1 MSVTG
6 LENKTEVTDETTIS
20 AGPRRKSRAE
30 AAVVM
35 GLLLILTLGAYFRFV
50 GLNWDSDSHLHPD
63 ERFLTMVGSAVSGV
77 DNPLD
82 YLRTSVST
90 LNPYNF
96 DSFPLY
102 VYGNFPMTVTRY
114 VAEWAT
120 GVCDAAT
127 GAAGER
133 PAWCSHTYSG
143 YDGVQL
149 VGRFLSGLV
158 DLVAVFF
165 TFLIARRLYDWRAGL
180 FAALLLALAV
190 MPIQQSHF
198 FTMDNWATAFVTAG
212 IYAAVRAATLGD
224 AEPRWRLRWWAL
236 FGLALGL
243 AAASRVNVAPLAVVI
258 VVSAVIWLARRGQY
272 SVSSEQYSVSSKQ
285 YSLFSNQNRDLERA
299 VVGIA
304 LSAAVSIFTFR
315 LAQPYAFTDG
325 QMVRDAAAA
334 VGETPNAFVV
344 ALKSIIG
351 LNPAFLANM
360 AEIQRLQAPEASFP
374 PAVQWVDRPAIL
386 FPLSNMILYGMGLT
400 AGLFAWFAV
409 VWAAWRAVNSIGKK
423 VRRTQESATHW
434 AWPEWMLH
442 AIPLTWTLLYFLFMG
457 TRWVKSVR
465 YFLPIYPTLFVLA
478 GWAIVQLWKW
488 AVDSKQYSVS
498 SIRYP
503 VVSRSVGS
511 RSVGQSA
518 VGQLAVD
525 SGQLSV
531 ENGESDAPRATRH
544 APPATRHPSRWRQAL
559 VIGVA
564 AAVVVPSLLWAIM
577 YTRIYRE
584 PMTRIAASQWIYDNV
599 PSGATLLYD
608 TADGQTRELHL
619 PLKGYEFTAGGAPLF
634 LNFSLPEDGL
644 IRAVR
649 FNYLSDPDFD
659 GGVAAGEDAES
670 IRVSLNGGAAVEHPL
685 QLDGERRAVIIELP
699 PTPATAGTLL
709 MLTAEAG
716 PGGPL
721 RAGTSLLVNEHWDD
735 LLPVGLDGRNAYGA
749 YYTEVTGGQRPVTNP
764 DSPEKREEVIAW
776 LDEADYIMIS
786 SQRAMW
792 SLPRMALT
800 YPMMLRYYEGLFSG
814 ELGFDLVAQFH
825 GDTRLGPLYVSDT
838 SAQVSW
844 GEPPAIGWP
853 PPGEL
858 AAEEAFSV
866 YDHPPVWIFAKN
878 ANYSSENTRRVL
890 ESVDLSQVRA
900 MNPLEATRAT
910 NGMMLTAADWAIQQA
925 GGTFSEVFAIDGVLS
940 RNPWLAAMVWF
951 LAVVLIGWIAFP
963 LAFVALGGLPDRG
976 YGLARVLGLL
986 VVSYLTWLAASLK
999 WLPHTRGTLLLSLL
1013 VLAALSAVLF
1023 ARRRREMMSFVRAR
1037 WRYIL
1042 FVELLGLALFTLM
1055 VVIRLGNPDV
1065 WDVIWGGE
1073 KPMDLS
1079 YLTAV
1084 MRSTTFPPY
1093 DPWLAGGYLNY
1104 YYYGFV
1110 FVGALAKLLG
1120 VVPAVAYNLILPML
1134 FSMTGVAVFSLAHNL
1149 VSAVGRDGIP
1159 PTGRRDTIPP
1169 YIAGLVAVALALLLG
1184 NLAQPSVIAN
1194 AWYKAGTS
1202 SLEELPLIG
1211 RAARTLDG
1219 GVKVLGGQPAPI
1231 YPGDWFWTASRAINA
1246 DPGEAQPITEFPFF
1260 TFLYGDLHAHM
1271 IAMPLSMLAL
1281 GWAVSV
1287 ALSAG
1292 RGSRPPRPVGEGWGE
1307 GSAPPRPVGEGWGE
1321 GLGLLNLLI
1330 GALAIGVLRPT
1341 NTWDWPTYMLLGI
1354 VALVYYY
1361 LQTDGLNLRGLGK
1374 AALLAVAL
1382 FGLSALAF
1390 LPYTANYGAAYSSV
1404 SLWPGSYT
1412 RAWNYLIVHGLF
1424 LFFVVTHLA
1433 REVRAWT
1440 ATWTEEGQRRLEPL
1454 GRVILLA
1461 LGLFVVLLVALLIR
1475 GYWVAPIALPLLV
1488 VAGLLA
1494 LRPGLPAGRRVV
1506 LALMAAALGLTLLVE
1521 IIVLDGDVGRMNT
1534 VFKFYLQVWLMLS
1547 VACGPAAVWAWA
1559 SIRRTQR
1566 LRMVWQGT
1574 LAVLLLAA
1582 FLYPLLATAAKWGI
1596 RMNPDAP
1603 NTLDGAAFLPYVE
1616 YGDTDYAEQPRTV
1629 RLSEDLGAIEWLQ
1642 RNVAGSPVVMEA
1654 FGGNP
1659 YRSIA
1664 SRIAMYTGLP
1674 SVVGWDWHQRQQRA
1688 VAPDTLVTSRIAD
1701 VNTFYNT
1708 LDVAEARNILA
1719 KYGVEY
1725 IVVGSLE
1732 NTYYWPEGRL
1742 KFDQMVAEGALQ
1754 EVFRDEFARIYQ
1766 VLGVRD

>member
-1 MSVTG
+1 
-6 LENKTEVTDETTIS
+6 
-20 AGPRRKSRAE
+20 
-30 AAVVM
+30 
-35 GLLLILTLGAYFRFV
+35 
-50 GLNWDSDSHLHPD
+50 
-63 ERFLTMVGSAVSGV
+63 
-77 DNPLD
+77 
-82 YLRTSVST
+82 
-90 LNPYNF
+90 
-96 DSFPLY
+96 
-102 VYGNFPMTVTRY
+102 
-114 VAEWAT
+114 
-120 GVCDAAT
+120 
-127 GAAGER
+127 
-133 PAWCSHTYSG
+133 
-143 YDGVQL
+143 VQL
-149 VGRFLSGLV
+149 VGRFLSALV

-165 TFLIARRLYDWRAGL
+165 TFLLARRLYDWRAGL

-243 AAASRVNVAPLAVVI
+243 AAASRVNVAPLAVII
-258 VVSAVIWLARRGQY
+258 VVSAVIWLARRSKEAAGEQGSGGAGETVSSQQY
-272 SVSSEQYSVSSKQ
+272 SV
-285 YSLFSNQNRDLERA
+285 FSNQNRDLERA

-304 LSAAVSIFTFR
+304 LAAAVSILTFR
-315 LAQPYAFTDG
+315 LAQPYAFTDA

-334 VGETPNAFVV
+334 AGETPNAFIV

-351 LNPAFLANM
+351 LNPNFLANM

-374 PAVQWVDRPAIL
+374 PAIQWVDRPAIL

-409 VWAAWRAVNSIGKK
+409 VWAAWRVVSSVGKK

-434 AWPEWMLH
+434 DWPEWMLH

-478 GWAIVQLWKW
+478 GWAIVELWRW
-488 AVDSKQYSVS
+488 ASEGRQTTDHRPKLEEAGG
-498 SIRYP
+498 R
-503 VVSRSVGS
+503 R
-511 RSVGQSA
+511 SA
-518 VGQLAVD
+518 VGRLAV
-525 SGQLSV
+525 
-531 ENGESDAPRATRH
+531 
-544 APPATRHPSRWRQAL
+544 AL
-559 VIGVA
+559 LA
-564 AAVVVPSLLWAIM
+564 AAVVVPSLLWAVM
-577 YTRIYRE
+577 YTQIYRE
-584 PMTRIAASQWIYDNV
+584 PMTRIAASQWIYENV

-619 PLKGYEFTAGGAPLF
+619 PLKGMEFVFQGAPLT

-649 FNYLSDPDFD
+649 FNYLIDPDFD
-659 GGVAAGEDAES
+659 ATTPNAALGDSES
-670 IRVSLNGGAAVEHPL
+670 IRVAINGGVAVEHPL

-699 PTPATAGTLL
+699 PTPATADTPIL
-709 MLTAEAG
+709 LTAEAG
-716 PGGPL
+716 PGGAI

-749 YYTEVTGGQRPVTNP
+749 YYTEVTGGQRPVTHP

-786 SQRAMW
+786 SQRAIW
-792 SLPRMALT
+792 NLPRMALT
-800 YPMMLRYYEGLFSG
+800 YPMMLRYYEGLFNG

-825 GDTRLGPLYVSDT
+825 GNTRLGPLYVSDT

-844 GEPPAIGWP
+844 GQPPAIGWP

-878 ANYSSENTRRVL
+878 ANYSPENTRQVL
-890 ESVDLSQVRA
+890 ESVDLSQVRV

-910 NGMMLTAADWAIQQA
+910 NGMMLSAADWATQRA

-940 RNPWLAAMVWF
+940 RNPWLAAVVWF

-986 VVSYLTWLAASLK
+986 VVSYLTWLTASLK
-999 WLPHTRGTLLLSLL
+999 WLPHTRSTLLLSLL
-1013 VLAALSAVLF
+1013 ALAALSAVLLV
-1023 ARRRREMMSFVRAR
+1023 RRRREIVAFISVRR
-1037 WRYIL
+1037 RYIL
-1042 FVELLGLALFTLM
+1042 FVELLGLALFGLM

-1120 VVPAVAYNLILPML
+1120 VMPAVAYNLILPML
-1134 FSMTGVAVFSLAHNL
+1134 FSMTGVAVFSLAHSL
-1149 VSAVGRDGIP
+1149 VCAVGRFSESPAESG
-1159 PTGRRDTIPP
+1159 TESRRFGAP

-1194 AWYKAGTS
+1194 AWYQAGTPT
-1202 SLEELPLIG
+1202 LEELPIIG

-1219 GVKVLGGQPAPI
+1219 GVKVLSGQPAPI
-1231 YPGDWFWTASRAINA
+1231 YPGDWFWTASRALNYE
-1246 DPGEAQPITEFPFF
+1246 PGEAQPITEFPFF

-1281 GWAVSV
+1281 GWAIGVV
-1287 ALSAG
+1287 LLAERKRRGAG
-1292 RGSRPPRPVGEGWGE
+1292 EQGRAGDPADNQQLTTNNWP
-1307 GSAPPRPVGEGWGE
+1307 
-1321 GLGLLNLLI
+1321 LMFLT

-1341 NTWDWPTYMLLGI
+1341 NTWDWPTYLLLG
-1354 VALVYYY
+1354 VLALAYTA

-1374 AALLAVAL
+1374 AALLAVGL
-1382 FGLSALAF
+1382 FGLSALLF

-1424 LFFVVTHLA
+1424 LFFVVTHLT
-1433 REVRAWT
+1433 REVRAWA
-1440 ATWTEEGQRRLEPL
+1440 ATWTEEGKRRLEPL
-1454 GRVILLA
+1454 GRVIVAA
-1461 LGLFVVLLVALLIR
+1461 LVLFVVLTAALLVR

-1494 LRPGLPAGRRVV
+1494 LRPGLATGRRVV
-1506 LALMAAALGLTLLVE
+1506 LALMSAALGLTLLVE

-1559 SIRRTQR
+1559 SIRRTKR
-1566 LRMVWQGT
+1566 LRVVWQGT
-1574 LAVLLLAA
+1574 LAVLLFAA

-1616 YGDTDYAEQPRTV
+1616 YGDTDHAGQGRMV
-1629 RLSEDLGAIEWLQ
+1629 RPAEDLGAIEWLQ
-1642 RNVAGSPVVMEA
+1642 RNVSGSPVVMEA
-1654 FGGNP
+1654 HGGNP

-1664 SRIAMYTGLP
+1664 ARIAMYTGLP

-1708 LDVAEARNILA
+1708 LDITEARNILA
-1719 KYGVEY
+1719 RYGVEY

-1732 NTYYWPEGRL
+1732 NTYYWPEGQL
-1742 KFDQMVAEGALQ
+1742 KFDQMVAEGTLQ
-1754 EVFRDEFARIYQ
+1754 EVFRDEFARILR
-1766 VLGVRD
+1766 VASDEFRALER